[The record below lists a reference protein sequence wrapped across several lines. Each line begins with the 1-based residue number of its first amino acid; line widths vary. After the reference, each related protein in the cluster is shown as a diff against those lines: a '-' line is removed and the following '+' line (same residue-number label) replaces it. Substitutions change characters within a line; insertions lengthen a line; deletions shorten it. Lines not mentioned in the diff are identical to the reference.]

1 MKHHSEKSNLLK
13 TILSCQW
20 EMMNVLEIGDENADR
35 SFNDMLHNNVNDTSS
50 AIMREFIN

>member
-1 MKHHSEKSNLLK
+1 
-13 TILSCQW
+13 
-20 EMMNVLEIGDENADR
+20 MNVLEIGDENADR